1 MSQSDYIK
9 YKRIQ
14 RELTE
19 LNTSPTKIP
28 NVLGSGQYIL
38 YKQYSL
44 ENTIVK
50 HNDAYDRLVP
60 DNIPVVFGMVKQC
73 ADKSPT
79 FTLCSNTNTRLNRN
93 PVLPLDNDE
102 LPSFTYPKVETIPKN
117 KRMKWNSIRNSDY
130 CFCGNI

>member
-1 MSQSDYIK
+1 MILFLSVHTVPYNNCAQEALFWGLKKYIALHDK
-9 YKRIQ
+9 
-14 RELTE
+14 
-19 LNTSPTKIP
+19 
-28 NVLGSGQYIL
+28 QYIL

>member
-19 LNTSPTKIP
+19 LNTYPTKIP

-50 HNDAYDRLVP
+50 HNDAYDHLVP